1 MVSAPRAGRVS
12 PAIRIAGWVL
22 AIALAAGFAQLGRW
36 QLGRAV
42 TKQAMLAE
50 VAQALSKRHAAPL
63 TTAMRPT
70 GYDWAAGYG
79 HFAPGPLLL
88 LDNQR
93 HGEAVGVRVFAPFLP
108 DAGGELLVDL
118 GWLPVPGN
126 RAMPTPAIPR
136 GEMDLR
142 GLLAPPPSSGVAL
155 GADHV
160 ELDAKRWLLTRVDL
174 AALAHAL
181 GVSLA
186 PRVLRLDPALPI
198 GFARDLDVLPNT
210 LTPERHR
217 GYALQWFGLAALTLA
232 FASFLSFRRPR
243 K

>member
-1 MVSAPRAGRVS
+1 M
-12 PAIRIAGWVL
+12 IRIAAWVL
-22 AIALAAGFAQLGRW
+22 AVLLVAGFVQLGRW

-42 TKQAMLAE
+42 TKQAMLTQVASALAVRHPVPLAE
-50 VAQALSKRHAAPL
+50 ASRA
-63 TTAMRPT
+63 T
-70 GYDWAAGYG
+70 GYDWAAGHG
-79 HFAPGPLLL
+79 HFAARPVLL

-108 DAGGELLVDL
+108 DGGGELLVDL
-118 GWLPVPGN
+118 GWLPLPGN
-126 RAMPTPAIPR
+126 RVMPMPAIPG

-142 GLLAPPPSSGVAL
+142 GLLAPAPSSGLAL
-155 GADHV
+155 GPDHT
-160 ELDAKRWLLTRVDL
+160 ELDAQRWLLTRVDHKVL
-174 AALAHAL
+174 AGAL
-181 GVSLA
+181 GTSLA

-217 GYALQWFGLAALTLA
+217 GYAVQWFGLAALTLA
-232 FASFLSFRRPR
+232 IAFFLGFRRTH